1 MSDVFASPW
10 TVVHQAPLT
19 MVFPRQEYWSG
30 LPFPFPGEL
39 PNPESNFPALADG
52 YFTTEHPRKP
62 ILPYVNRYKS
72 RWLLHEVALS
82 RNEITFIGGRIT
94 GLVLCS
100 LNIRKLLLGLIYRL
114 GRASL
119 VAQDNI
125 ESACNA
131 GVLS

>member
-1 MSDVFASPW
+1 MGFS
-10 TVVHQAPLT
+10 
-19 MVFPRQEYWSG
+19 RRECWSG
-30 LPFPFPGEL
+30 LPCPSPGDL
-39 PNPESNFPALADG
+39 PNPEPELASLTTLALADG

-131 GVLS
+131 GVLG